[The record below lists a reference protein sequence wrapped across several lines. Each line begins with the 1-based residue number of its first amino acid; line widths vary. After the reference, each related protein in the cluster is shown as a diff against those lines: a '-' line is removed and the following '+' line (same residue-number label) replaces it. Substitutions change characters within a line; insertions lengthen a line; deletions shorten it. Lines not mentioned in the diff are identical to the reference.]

1 MKNKLKCILF
11 FIFAVSIIIS
21 TVGFPTLLK
30 SKDNLQSLILFNNKT
45 KDLSN
50 WGSKHNTDTQI
61 GAIIKKVGSVAV
73 IKGKLENQNYAS
85 MYQKL
90 TLNVD
95 QCPFLEIDVKDVSSH
110 WYLIISSENIKDGYV
125 KIQEDTLKTGKFKYN
140 IKNKTMLTGEAT
152 FDLEV
157 GISDP
162 EGKSCDGLTM
172 SFRQLKFFGL
182 STKGK
187 KSTLKSYNF
196 LSDELYANIGDWYPG
211 WGEGTERVT
220 IKKEKDGVLIEG
232 KEKNQ
237 TWEALH
243 KNITLDI
250 DKYPLLEVEVKSVT
264 DQWFLIISSD
274 KLKKGYIKIQEDTNK
289 VGKFKYN
296 LKKILGLT
304 GQNDIVLQIGVSASG
319 KKKSAGSKIV
329 LKKFQL
335 SKEKTK
341 AKK

>member
-1 MKNKLKCILF
+1 MKNFKSILLF
-11 FIFAVSIIIS
+11 FIMFSVFLTGVPI
-21 TVGFPTLLK
+21 
-30 SKDNLQSLILFNNKT
+30 SLISGNDVNSLVLFDSGT
-45 KDLSN
+45 KDLSDWN
-50 WGSKHNTDTQI
+50 SKWNESPGSP
-61 GAIIKKVGSVAV
+61 GAIIKKSGNVAV
-73 IKGKLENQNYAS
+73 IKGKLENQNFAA

-95 QCPFLEIDVKDVSSH
+95 KYPYIEIEVKDVSSH
-110 WYLIISSENIKDGYV
+110 WYLIISGEEIKNGYV
-125 KIQEDTLKTGKFKYN
+125 KIQEDTYKTGKLKYN
-140 IKNKTMLTGEAT
+140 VKNKLGLSGEIT
-152 FDLEV
+152 FDLQV
-157 GISDP
+157 GVSEP
-162 EGKSCDGLTM
+162 QGKSCDGLTI
-172 SFRQLKFFGL
+172 SFRQLKFFNQSSL
-182 STKGK
+182 K
-187 KSTLKSYNF
+187 KKKAVKYFDF

-211 WGEGTERVT
+211 WGEGAERVT

-243 KNITLDI
+243 RNITLDI

-274 KLKKGYIKIQEDTNK
+274 KIKKGYIKIQEDTNK
-289 VGKFKYN
+289 VGKFTYN

-304 GQNDIVLQIGVSASG
+304 GQNDIVLQIGVSVSG
-319 KKKSAGSKIV
+319 KKKSAGSKVV
-329 LKKFQL
+329 LKKIQL